1 MYKSRYINLIKYIIA
16 NIFIL
21 VIIYLLYLK
30 KIRIC
35 PIYNLF
41 KVPCPGCGITT
52 SLVYLLK
59 GDILASIQYNIITIP
74 LIITYTMFSMWYFL
88 DIITNKNTLKK
99 WVNKRRN
106 LLIIFCIGIFIITLT
121 RNLTNPI
128 LY

>member
-1 MYKSRYINLIKYIIA
+1 MYKSRYINLIKCIIA

-41 KVPCPGCGITT
+41 KVPCPGCRITT